1 MFESVKL
8 WLDSV
13 PDVWMSQGCGDSMP
27 QKQELSERDNNGCST
42 SYIGFTPQDFE
53 SLTGITKVSFLLRKS
68 VYLSIALTA
77 TRPKWLQKP
86 LTWLLESK
94 YVCEK
99 WYKKD
104 CWKGIKSRF
113 KHWKKCTDFRP
124 NIKKIIIDKSIKS
137 EVHRNSTLDWWNL
150 NIKADDV
157 KSDSEIPDLRDS
169 SEGFENVV
177 VKAEPGA
184 FAGFSIMFLLKQL
197 KHNSTCSAL
206 IVNGFSSKVTTVC
219 RNVNCWS
226 YLSFLGE
233 GKVYKRVNINCQNK
247 TKY

>member
-27 QKQELSERDNNGCST
+27 QKQELSERGNNGCST

-137 EVHRNSTLDWWNL
+137 EVHRNASLDWW
-150 NIKADDV
+150 
-157 KSDSEIPDLRDS
+157 
-169 SEGFENVV
+169 
-177 VKAEPGA
+177 
-184 FAGFSIMFLLKQL
+184 
-197 KHNSTCSAL
+197 H
-206 IVNGFSSKVTTVC
+206 
-219 RNVNCWS
+219 
-226 YLSFLGE
+226 
-233 GKVYKRVNINCQNK
+233 
-247 TKY
+247 